1 MKIRE
6 IALIL
11 FVPVRLSLS
20 GCSKISTDFQN
31 VIGAK
36 VEAYHSAKTNVVCF
50 TTSSGKQDNIYCLPD
65 SQVNTSKLKNNTW
78 VAV

>member
-1 MKIRE
+1 MKITE

-11 FVPVRLSLS
+11 FVPVGLSLY
-20 GCSKISTDFQN
+20 GCSKISTDLQN
-31 VIGAK
+31 FMGAK

-50 TTSSGKQDNIYCLPD
+50 TTSSSKQENIYCLPD
-65 SQVNTSKLKNNTW
+65 KQVNTSKLKDNEW